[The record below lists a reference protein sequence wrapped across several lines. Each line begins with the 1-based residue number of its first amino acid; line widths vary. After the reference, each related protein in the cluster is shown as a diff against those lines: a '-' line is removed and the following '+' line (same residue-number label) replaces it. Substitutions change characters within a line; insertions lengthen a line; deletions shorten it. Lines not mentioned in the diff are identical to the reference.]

1 MACAAAPAG
10 IPRDGVAATGRRH
23 LGSERPAT
31 AFHAFQGDGVGRG
44 GPRREGH
51 REIWS
56 LGRCGTLEAPAGDDP
71 YRGMPEGLRSGS
83 SELHSVLWRELGR
96 AEPPL
101 VAPSLLSPRLA
112 RCGAAR

>member
-1 MACAAAPAG
+1 MASAAAPAR

-31 AFHAFQGDGVGRG
+31 AFYAFQGYGVGRG

-83 SELHSVLWRELGR
+83 SELHSVLWRDR
-96 AEPPL
+96 ARREPPHDS
-101 VAPSLLSPRLA
+101 ARWLSPA
-112 RCGAAR
+112 